1 MHIAQQTLSETIDH
15 HSNIQL
21 LFWRNNWVDKDYE
34 NDRTARDNSVDE
46 QKSDTSKDIKK
57 GMDRY
62 EEKIKSGEAPAGD
75 ATSSDE

>member
-1 MHIAQQTLSETIDH
+1 M
-15 HSNIQL
+15 
-21 LFWRNNWVDKDYE
+21 DKDYE
-34 NDRTARDNSVDE
+34 NDRTVRDNSVDE